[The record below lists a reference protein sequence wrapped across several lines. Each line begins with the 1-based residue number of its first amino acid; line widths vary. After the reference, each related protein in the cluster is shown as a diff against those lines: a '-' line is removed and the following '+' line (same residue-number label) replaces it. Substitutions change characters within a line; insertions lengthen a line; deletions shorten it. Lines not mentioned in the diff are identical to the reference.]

1 MGVVQKLDF
10 FAVPDFLIKYIEIA
24 YITRMQFTLQGK
36 EIRKTWWKIWPESK
50 ARKRDLK
57 KMEFML
63 LHYQWHKLL

>member
-36 EIRKTWWKIWPESK
+36 EIRKTWRKIWPESK
-50 ARKRDLK
+50 NRKRD
-57 KMEFML
+57 
-63 LHYQWHKLL
+63 